1 MATAA
6 LGSACTRAPST
17 TTSNGVPATGA
28 TLTRS
33 SEEVTAR
40 VSHNGRRGP
49 AASSTEVQKSGDPIT
64 TVLRLATESRL
75 TIHATSKPAAASAA
89 GTGPSATA
97 ASPTAPNR
105 RAAASASTTSC
116 RRYLPPS
123 PTTATTSPPLRGGSI
138 PTFSPFQTVAPKVF
152 SEKFRWFEYGKWWS
166 DP

>member
-6 LGSACTRAPST
+6 PGSACTSAPST
-17 TTSNGVPATGA
+17 TTSHGVPATGA
-28 TLTRS
+28 TFTRS

-49 AASSTEVQKSGDPIT
+49 AASSTEVQKSGDPMT

-75 TIHATSKPAAASAA
+75 TVHATSKAAAANAA

-105 RAAASASTTSC
+105 SAADSASTTKR
-116 RRYLPPS
+116 RRYL
-123 PTTATTSPPLRGGSI
+123 
-138 PTFSPFQTVAPKVF
+138 
-152 SEKFRWFEYGKWWS
+152 
-166 DP
+166 